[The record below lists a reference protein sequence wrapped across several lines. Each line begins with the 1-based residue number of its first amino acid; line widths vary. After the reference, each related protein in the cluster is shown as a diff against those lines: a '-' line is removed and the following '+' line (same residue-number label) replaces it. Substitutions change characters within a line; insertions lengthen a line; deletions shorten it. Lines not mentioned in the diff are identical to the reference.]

1 MLGFDYCKRS
11 CNECA
16 HELAHLALNGETDQV
31 LMWVDPFPT
40 FVNAQLTADSRFSW
54 YLTKLVCWVSKKKK
68 ISGCEASRVACKS
81 TQNVAKPVEYA
92 CAQLKLQK
100 KSWNTIYT
108 RSLKSAHINKQEVP
122 HHSHY
127 EYNNPHIQF
136 S

>member
-54 YLTKLVCWVSKKKK
+54 YLTKLVCWVSKKK
-68 ISGCEASRVACKS
+68 SQAVRQAGLHANQHRMLLN
-81 TQNVAKPVEYA
+81 Q
-92 CAQLKLQK
+92 
-100 KSWNTIYT
+100 
-108 RSLKSAHINKQEVP
+108 
-122 HHSHY
+122 
-127 EYNNPHIQF
+127 
-136 S
+136 